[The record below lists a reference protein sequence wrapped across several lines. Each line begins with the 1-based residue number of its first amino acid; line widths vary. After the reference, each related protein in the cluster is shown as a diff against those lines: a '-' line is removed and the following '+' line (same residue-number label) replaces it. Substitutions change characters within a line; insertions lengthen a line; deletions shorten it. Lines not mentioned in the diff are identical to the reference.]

1 MVYRNLL
8 SICLLFIT
16 FCSVTVAQPYRC
28 EWQVVAIGGNEMAG
42 SYRLG
47 STAGQT
53 AIGRL
58 TGTNLLALIGF
69 WQTDIITGIDEKGQF
84 RWETANIR
92 ETRLYPPA
100 PNPFYRTTR
109 IRYTLSSEQHTTV
122 QICDI
127 TGRIVRTL
135 VNSNQNPGRY
145 SMVWDGKDNSGRQVA
160 SGIYI
165 CQFTAGD
172 YQHRTKLLLQR

>member
-69 WQTDIITGIDEKGQF
+69 WQTDLAVGIAEEQESNLPCGLKTGLERTIP
-84 RWETANIR
+84 
-92 ETRLYPPA
+92 TRRVCLCEYPA
-100 PNPFYRTTR
+100 R
-109 IRYTLSSEQHTTV
+109 
-122 QICDI
+122 
-127 TGRIVRTL
+127 
-135 VNSNQNPGRY
+135 
-145 SMVWDGKDNSGRQVA
+145 
-160 SGIYI
+160 
-165 CQFTAGD
+165 CQRRAGAD
-172 YQHRTKLLLQR
+172 